1 MEESNLDLFGQC
13 YRTTLGTT
21 SRVLKRINMKQ
32 VLKEVLF
39 EDRNTDPKLSDFES
53 CIKCGTITGVRKDA
67 NVEFRPNYVEGAG
80 QLCITCDHTRTALSY
95 DDIDIGASTS

>member
-1 MEESNLDLFGQC
+1 
-13 YRTTLGTT
+13 
-21 SRVLKRINMKQ
+21 MKQ

-53 CIKCGTITGVRKDA
+53 CIKCGTVTSVRKDA

-80 QLCITCDHTRTALSY
+80 QLCITCSHTRSAFSY
-95 DDIDIGASTS
+95 DDIGVSNS

>member
-1 MEESNLDLFGQC
+1 
-13 YRTTLGTT
+13 
-21 SRVLKRINMKQ
+21 MKQ

-53 CIKCGTITGVRKDA
+53 CIKCGTVTGVRKDA

-80 QLCITCDHTRTALSY
+80 QLCTTCSHTRTTLSY
-95 DDIDIGASTS
+95 DEIGVSNS